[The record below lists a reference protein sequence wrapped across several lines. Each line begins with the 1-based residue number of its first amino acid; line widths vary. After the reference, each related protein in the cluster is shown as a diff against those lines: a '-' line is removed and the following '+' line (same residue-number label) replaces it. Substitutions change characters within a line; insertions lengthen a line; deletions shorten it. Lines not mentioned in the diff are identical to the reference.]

1 MRGMARALEAERR
14 RDRSK
19 DYRLLSEKQNLEV
32 KLGVTLKERKEERE
46 DGFCHSQQCCP
57 W

>member
-1 MRGMARALEAERR
+1 MARALEAERR

-19 DYRLLSEKQNLEV
+19 DYRLLIEKQNLEV
-32 KLGVTLKERKEERE
+32 KLGVKLKERKEERE